1 MAQPYEVT
9 VDLQEVEGEEERAES
24 LDLRQI
30 RTRSGM
36 WDKLLYITRG
46 YESYWGKENRVF

>member
-9 VDLQEVEGEEERAES
+9 VDLQELEGEEERAES

-46 YESYWGKENRVF
+46 YESYWGKENRLF